1 MFTKQFLRT
10 LSILLCKAHVEIC
23 FDIYSAAH
31 LPTQSGGILNASI
44 IQTRPDPP
52 SATQQC
58 SGQQPPLRS
67 YSRRDRTLWS
77 LPYPQKEVKSSFLCL
92 FLSSKDPLTAVSLRC
107 FYMFISKPL
116 DALFRLSLSLSHEQ
130 SRWRRHYRA
139 GKDRHPQTTPTR
151 MREVPKNITG
161 RTDVRA
167 AGYFYSL

>member
-44 IQTRPDPP
+44 IQTRPNPP

-116 DALFRLSLSLSHEQ
+116 DALFRLSLSPMNRVAVGDTTELAKTDTHKPLRRECEKFPKI
-130 SRWRRHYRA
+130 SRGA
-139 GKDRHPQTTPTR
+139 L
-151 MREVPKNITG
+151 M
-161 RTDVRA
+161 
-167 AGYFYSL
+167 